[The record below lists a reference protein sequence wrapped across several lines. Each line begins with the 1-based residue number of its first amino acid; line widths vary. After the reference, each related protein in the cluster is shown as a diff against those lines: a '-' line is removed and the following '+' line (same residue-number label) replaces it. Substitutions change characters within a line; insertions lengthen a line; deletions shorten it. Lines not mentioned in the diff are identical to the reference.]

1 MTRPLAPLVP
11 SVTSLSW
18 PKRKL
23 LEERRPRSRPRTS
36 RAWVYTQSD
45 DARRACLARRRTR
58 HTGTV
63 TTATATVVERTG
75 PGILAALHKH
85 AAPQEGAQ
93 FEAELRDALARAGTD
108 LDVARVDEVITR
120 WHTRACILANPLTGE
135 EQTLLRRARTG
146 DFTGLRVRD
155 ENGGWT
161 TL

>member
-1 MTRPLAPLVP
+1 
-11 SVTSLSW
+11 VTM
-18 PKRKL
+18 
-23 LEERRPRSRPRTS
+23 
-36 RAWVYTQSD
+36 
-45 DARRACLARRRTR
+45 
-58 HTGTV
+58 
-63 TTATATVVERTG
+63 TTATAVERTG

-85 AAPQEGAQ
+85 APQEGAQ

-155 ENGGWT
+155 ENVGWT

>member
-1 MTRPLAPLVP
+1 
-11 SVTSLSW
+11 
-18 PKRKL
+18 
-23 LEERRPRSRPRTS
+23 
-36 RAWVYTQSD
+36 
-45 DARRACLARRRTR
+45 
-58 HTGTV
+58 V
-63 TTATATVVERTG
+63 TTATATAVERTG
-75 PGILAALHKH
+75 PGILASLHQH
-85 AAPQEGAQ
+85 AAQEGAQ

-135 EQTLLRRARTG
+135 EQTLLLRARTG